1 MQNNPQPRFS
11 EYTIAEELANSITH
25 GFGALISIVGFILL
39 YIQASTYGT
48 DIHVISYSIF
58 SVSLIALYLASTLYH
73 SYSNTRFYRI
83 LKKIDHLTIY
93 FLIAGTYSPLML
105 VGIESNN
112 GWIMLEII
120 WSLAILSCIL
130 KFSKNKLLQKIA
142 FINYLLMGWL
152 VMIVFDELIIGIPL
166 ISIYLLVVGGVLY
179 TTGVIFYLWDSLPFN
194 HSIWHGFVLGGSV
207 SHYFSIYNI
216 I

>member
-1 MQNNPQPRFS
+1 MKNNLKPCLS
-11 EYTIAEELANSITH
+11 EYSIAEELANSITH
-25 GFGALISIVGFILL
+25 GFGFLISIIGFIIL

-48 DIHVISYSIF
+48 YIHVISYSIF
-58 SVSLIALYLASTLYH
+58 GVSLITLYCSSTLYH
-73 SYSNTRFYRI
+73 SYSNTRFHKI

-105 VGIESNN
+105 VGIEGNN
-112 GWIMLEII
+112 GWIMLKII
-120 WSLAILSCIL
+120 WSLAIFSCIL

-152 VMIVFDELIIGIPL
+152 VIIIFDELIVGIPL
-166 ISIYLLVVGGVLY
+166 ISLYLLVAGGVLY
-179 TTGVIFYLWDSLPFN
+179 TTGIIFYLWDSLPFN

>member
-1 MQNNPQPRFS
+1 MQNNSQTRLS

-73 SYSNTRFYRI
+73 AYSNTRFHKI

-120 WSLAILSCIL
+120 WSLAIFSCIL
-130 KFSKNKLLQKIA
+130 KFSKNRLLQKIA

-152 VMIVFDELIIGIPL
+152 VIIVFDELIVGIPL

>member
-1 MQNNPQPRFS
+1 MQNNPQTRLS
-11 EYTIAEELANSITH
+11 EYTIGEELANSITH

-73 SYSNTRFYRI
+73 AYSNTRFHKI

-120 WSLAILSCIL
+120 WSLAIFSCIL
-130 KFSKNKLLQKIA
+130 KFSKNRLLQKIA

-152 VMIVFDELIIGIPL
+152 VIIVFDELIVGIPL

>member
-1 MQNNPQPRFS
+1 MKNNLKPRLS

-25 GFGALISIVGFILL
+25 GVGALISIIGFIIL

-58 SVSLIALYLASTLYH
+58 GISLITLYFSSTLYH
-73 SYSNTRFYRI
+73 SYSNTRFHRI

-93 FLIAGTYSPLML
+93 FLTAGTYSPLML

-112 GWIMLEII
+112 GWIMLKII
-120 WSLAILSCIL
+120 WGLAIFSCIL
-130 KFSKNKLLQKIA
+130 KFSKNRLLQKIA

-152 VMIVFDELIIGIPL
+152 VVIVFDELIVGIPL
-166 ISIYLLVVGGVLY
+166 ISLYLLVAGGILY
-179 TTGVIFYLWDSLPFN
+179 TAGVIFYLWDKLPFN
-194 HSIWHGFVLGGSV
+194 HSIWHVFVLGGSFL
-207 SHYFSIYNI
+207 HYFSIYNI

>member
-1 MQNNPQPRFS
+1 MQNNSQTRLS

-73 SYSNTRFYRI
+73 AYSNTRFHKI

-120 WSLAILSCIL
+120 WSLAIFSCIL
-130 KFSKNKLLQKIA
+130 KFSKNRLLQKIA
-142 FINYLLMGWL
+142 FIN
-152 VMIVFDELIIGIPL
+152 
-166 ISIYLLVVGGVLY
+166 YLLVVGGVLY

>member
-1 MQNNPQPRFS
+1 MQNNPQLRLS

-25 GFGALISIVGFILL
+25 GLGALISIVGFIIL
-39 YIQASTYGT
+39 YIQANTYGT

-58 SVSLIALYLASTLYH
+58 SVSLISLYLASTLYH
-73 SYSNTRFYRI
+73 SYSNTRFHRI

-120 WSLAILSCIL
+120 WSLAIFSCIL
-130 KFSKNKLLQKIA
+130 KCSKNKLFQKIA

-152 VMIVFDELIIGIPL
+152 VIIVFDELIIGIPL